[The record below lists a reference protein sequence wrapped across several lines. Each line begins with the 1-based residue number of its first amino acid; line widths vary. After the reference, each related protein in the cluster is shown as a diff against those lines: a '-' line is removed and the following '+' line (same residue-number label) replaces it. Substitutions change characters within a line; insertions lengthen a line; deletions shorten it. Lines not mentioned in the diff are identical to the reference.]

1 MFVSKELMKTM
12 CRTLI
17 VLMCVFSV
25 VWMFHFVYK
34 YTHTLTE
41 SKIEM
46 IDEIKNENIEKL
58 GEILNEK

>member
-1 MFVSKELMKTM
+1 MKTM

-17 VLMCVFSV
+17 VLMCVIGV
-25 VWMFHFVYK
+25 VWMFHCVYK
-34 YTHTLTE
+34 YTHKLTE

-58 GEILNEK
+58 EEILK

>member
-1 MFVSKELMKTM
+1 MFVSKGLMKTM

-17 VLMCVFSV
+17 VLMCVIGV
-25 VWMFHFVYK
+25 VWMFHCVYT

-46 IDEIKNENIEKL
+46 IDEIKNENIEIL
-58 GEILNEK
+58 EEILK

>member
-17 VLMCVFSV
+17 VLMCVIGV

-58 GEILNEK
+58 EELLK

>member
-17 VLMCVFSV
+17 VLMCVVSI
-25 VWMFHFVYK
+25 VWMFNCVYK

-41 SKIEM
+41 QKIEM

-58 GEILNEK
+58 EEILK